1 MDAPA
6 FELGEQLNNR
16 KIEYILHKDL
26 WAKFN
31 FPHLDLNINRW
42 SSIKYLNDNSTDF
55 NNDINLVP
63 ADKGGLYLFFVKCPI
78 LTGMSEYPLYIGRAQ
93 LTQGQNLRKRV
104 KEYFQKYSKNNE
116 RPKIY
121 KMFRYWS
128 ENLFLAFYPLDENDE
143 IRDVE
148 KDIIN
153 YLILPMNDLIPDK
166 EIKQAI
172 KAF

>member
-1 MDAPA
+1 MDVPA

-16 KIEYILHKDL
+16 KIEYVLHKDL
-26 WAKFN
+26 WDKFN
-31 FPHLDLNINRW
+31 FPNLDLNISKW
-42 SSIKYLNDNSTDF
+42 TTIKYLNDSITGF
-55 NNDINLVP
+55 HQDIDLLP

-78 LTGMSEYPLYIGRAQ
+78 LMGMTEYPLYIGRAQ
-93 LTQGQNLRKRV
+93 LTEGQNLRKRV

-121 KMFRYWS
+121 KMFRYWAQ
-128 ENLFLAFYPLDENDE
+128 NLFVAFYPLDDNDD
-143 IRDVE
+143 IKDVE
-148 KDIIN
+148 RDIIN

-166 EIKQAI
+166 QIKQAI